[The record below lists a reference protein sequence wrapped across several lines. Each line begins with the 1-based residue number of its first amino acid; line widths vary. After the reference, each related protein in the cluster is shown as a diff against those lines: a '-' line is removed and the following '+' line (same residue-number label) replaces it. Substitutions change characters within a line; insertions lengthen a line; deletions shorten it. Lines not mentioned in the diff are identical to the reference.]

1 MNEGVMTFFC
11 YFKIVVNI
19 HGSKLIELETKRFRF
34 SYDKISRLR
43 YVTLYAISYHL
54 YNLQKTWKIP
64 MEECYLVKCRLQ
76 PATVLNV
83 THLQGRFSR
92 FLNHA
97 KYTKLREAS
106 NINENIIVLW

>member
-1 MNEGVMTFFC
+1 
-11 YFKIVVNI
+11 
-19 HGSKLIELETKRFRF
+19 
-34 SYDKISRLR
+34 
-43 YVTLYAISYHL
+43 
-54 YNLQKTWKIP
+54 

-92 FLNHA
+92 FLNHT
-97 KYTKLREAS
+97 KYTKLHEAS